1 VAGKKE
7 ADSEERLGL
16 KELSQQVLDAI
27 SEVVDEKNDEEV
39 ESMLLAYMDG
49 HEKREDILSA
59 TGLTRA
65 QHGAARKRLE
75 TILRNLPT
83 DLLNAV
89 YEAIGGDA

>member
-1 VAGKKE
+1 MVSCLAIN
-7 ADSEERLGL
+7 AML
-16 KELSQQVLDAI
+16 KSTQ
-27 SEVVDEKNDEEV
+27 KNDEEV

-49 HEKREDILSA
+49 HEKRGDILSA
-59 TGLTRA
+59 TGLTRT
-65 QHGAARKRLE
+65 QHRAARKRLE